1 LIASEVECLG
11 PVDQLAAFQDLRDQ
25 GRLAEWFDAK
35 AQKLVMPLLN
45 IHDML
50 NGAQTVPYRTSAP
63 GWTKPGLGPS
73 CDYCIDMCIKA
84 RTHVMV
90 ELEADMWVCLC
101 FFSDK
106 GRVVVA
112 DFDGESY
119 SKGDELHAMRPL
131 RDYRAVNAAVIK
143 GIPKQ
148 WVEHGPT
155 IEHVRSVFPEGCIGF
170 ICYDSEQAYHS
181 AMMHPD
187 SQKLCVSKYKDT
199 NGKTRYVMALGCD
212 QGLGASALFF
222 PVWVRYGY
230 FHFFGSAWED
240 ASYWADFVDDSIIF
254 VMSVA
259 DGDLKRD
266 LMDMSKTWMGL
277 KRSPKQP
284 LDFFKET
291 VFAGLVW
298 TTYGVTIGNE
308 AVKYILDLLC
318 VQP

>member
-1 LIASEVECLG
+1 MPAPCLTRRDPDTHNPVVVIKKKCEPRFCNIQEKERLVGLPTNYSAYDGVTHRQRADAVGNIIGSDTLWAICRHFKVGTLRIHHSLIASEVECLG

-25 GRLAEWFDAK
+25 GRLTEWFDAK

-84 RTHVMV
+84 GTHVMV

-155 IEHVRSVFPEGCIGF
+155 IEVP
-170 ICYDSEQAYHS
+170 
-181 AMMHPD
+181 
-187 SQKLCVSKYKDT
+187 
-199 NGKTRYVMALGCD
+199 
-212 QGLGASALFF
+212 
-222 PVWVRYGY
+222 
-230 FHFFGSAWED
+230 
-240 ASYWADFVDDSIIF
+240 
-254 VMSVA
+254 
-259 DGDLKRD
+259 
-266 LMDMSKTWMGL
+266 
-277 KRSPKQP
+277 
-284 LDFFKET
+284 
-291 VFAGLVW
+291 
-298 TTYGVTIGNE
+298 
-308 AVKYILDLLC
+308 
-318 VQP
+318 